1 MNILKI
7 FLTLALFYS
16 YSFAKSDTPDA
27 QTALKHG
34 VTLVDT
40 STALSLEKN
49 GAIFVDTRKVPE
61 YALERIYGA
70 ISAYYDE
77 KGGDSNKIADFDDSN
92 DIYNNARLPKDK
104 NEKLIFYCNGIKCWR
119 SYKAAVASVKD
130 GYKNVFWLQSG
141 IGQWKDDGLK
151 VDGVNVLQIEDIQ
164 ETREDISSYIAI
176 ISLVAIALVI
186 SLFFIFKI
194 LVYKDNL
201 LISKKL
207 LSNIFVVII
216 SMIVLGYFSLNAS
229 RGGENALETIYEDNF
244 KPQNELFDAIN
255 DFNSIQNNISNALTG
270 MIAFEGARI
279 ALIQTRENLELVI
292 QNVINSSFYKDE
304 EIRSSFNKI
313 ITEYKTSTKILDD
326 IEQAYSKDNREV
338 LAKIASNEW
347 ALTSA
352 IINKEFNAI
361 KQKVNNKIKTIYSE
375 TSSSLEKTFYN
386 ILILIL
392 FFITVSALL
401 NFRLYSFIKNGISSI
416 RETIVSTLKTLDLS
430 NEKPLYKKNDE
441 LGEVSTAF
449 IELLQEVRKA
459 LNEAKN
465 SSDSN
470 SRHTLEMKNSASS
483 ISEGANQEFELVNAT
498 KNMSD
503 DMKEKLNTTTLNV
516 QETQEVTA
524 KAEDNLQELQ
534 TNVLDIVDKIQ
545 RNAQT
550 EEDIASHLNQLTND
564 AQKISDVLAII
575 EDIADK
581 TNLLALNAAIEAAR
595 AGEHGRGFAVVA
607 DEVRKLAESTQ
618 KAIGEIYAN
627 ISIIIQSITDA
638 SNQMNQNVE
647 KTRALSDNSELMREK
662 LQHTKDIITSTADL
676 ASSSLQS
683 TQDVQEKAELILN
696 NIESIDKIVNKNRQS
711 ALDISTGSN
720 ELYTIS
726 QTLKTQLDKFKT

>member
-1 MNILKI
+1 MIC
-7 FLTLALFYS
+7 LT
-16 YSFAKSDTPDA
+16 
-27 QTALKHG
+27 
-34 VTLVDT
+34 
-40 STALSLEKN
+40 
-49 GAIFVDTRKVPE
+49 
-61 YALERIYGA
+61 
-70 ISAYYDE
+70 
-77 KGGDSNKIADFDDSN
+77 
-92 DIYNNARLPKDK
+92 
-104 NEKLIFYCNGIKCWR
+104 R
-119 SYKAAVASVKD
+119 S
-130 GYKNVFWLQSG
+130 
-141 IGQWKDDGLK
+141 
-151 VDGVNVLQIEDIQ
+151 
-164 ETREDISSYIAI
+164 R
-176 ISLVAIALVI
+176 
-186 SLFFIFKI
+186 FI
-194 LVYKDNL
+194 
-201 LISKKL
+201 
-207 LSNIFVVII
+207 
-216 SMIVLGYFSLNAS
+216 
-229 RGGENALETIYEDNF
+229 
-244 KPQNELFDAIN
+244 
-255 DFNSIQNNISNALTG
+255 
-270 MIAFEGARI
+270 
-279 ALIQTRENLELVI
+279 
-292 QNVINSSFYKDE
+292 
-304 EIRSSFNKI
+304 
-313 ITEYKTSTKILDD
+313 
-326 IEQAYSKDNREV
+326 
-338 LAKIASNEW
+338 
-347 ALTSA
+347 
-352 IINKEFNAI
+352 
-361 KQKVNNKIKTIYSE
+361 
-375 TSSSLEKTFYN
+375 
-386 ILILIL
+386 
-392 FFITVSALL
+392 
-401 NFRLYSFIKNGISSI
+401 
-416 RETIVSTLKTLDLS
+416 
-430 NEKPLYKKNDE
+430 KKNDE